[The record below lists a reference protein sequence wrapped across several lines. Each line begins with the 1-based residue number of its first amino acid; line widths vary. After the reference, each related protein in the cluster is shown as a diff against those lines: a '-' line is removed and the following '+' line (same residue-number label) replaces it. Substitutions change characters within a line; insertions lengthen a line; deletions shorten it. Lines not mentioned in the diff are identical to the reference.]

1 MRKEWRKV
9 LAIGVLF
16 LMGVG
21 GGAARQDGKTA
32 GPATSSDAIRLT
44 IELSWVFS
52 ADNEGDNGSQGKA
65 GIRLELSEGRVIE
78 AMPWPSGETGSPP
91 GWGPADG
98 GSWRLGV
105 GAEGRIRARIEAP
118 VDANLIVRGGDQ
130 VVNVPVAALLDRP
143 QRTPGPSTLTVAVE
157 RLAWD
162 TLSVDLGASAGSG
175 IVAPGA
181 EVPVS
186 VGFNILWPE
195 ATDVTVRY
203 SAVLKPARG
212 GEIASRRDGQEV
224 LPTNRLVTP
233 VRILGLRAPPV
244 EGAYVVEVQ
253 ANWEPVVRRGLAARP
268 VDPETETGRGGDLV
282 RSSRGL
288 DGVRPDRDPGGRR
301 RADDRDGTRR
311 PPG

>member
-1 MRKEWRKV
+1 ME
-9 LAIGVLF
+9 
-16 LMGVG
+16 
-21 GGAARQDGKTA
+21 ARGR
-32 GPATSSDAIRLT
+32 S
-44 IELSWVFS
+44 
-52 ADNEGDNGSQGKA
+52 
-65 GIRLELSEGRVIE
+65 GISLELSEGRVVE

-130 VVNVPVAALLDRP
+130 VVSVPVAALLDRP
-143 QRTPGPSTLTVAVE
+143 QRTPGALDVDGGGGTTGLGYVE
-157 RLAWD
+157 RGPGGIGR
-162 TLSVDLGASAGSG
+162 LGDRGA
-175 IVAPGA
+175 GA

-253 ANWEPVVRRGLAARP
+253 ANWEPVVREGSRLGRLIRRRKPGVAA
-268 VDPETETGRGGDLV
+268 TSCV
-282 RSSRGL
+282 RRVALTVLG
-288 DGVRPDRDPGGRR
+288 PDRDPGGRR